1 MRVRTVLCVVVCVCI
16 VIDVF
21 FVKSFKIV
29 AVGLIV
35 HERSEKRANAPS
47 SAMESNRSLGCEF
60 GVPGIGTGNNKV
72 S

>member
-1 MRVRTVLCVVVCVCI
+1 MRVRTVCVLWCVCVII
-16 VIDVF
+16 VI
-21 FVKSFKIV
+21 VKSFKIV

-35 HERSEKRANAPS
+35 HECSEKRADGPS

>member
-1 MRVRTVLCVVVCVCI
+1 MLWCVYDVI
-16 VIDVF
+16 VI
-21 FVKSFKIV
+21 VKSFKIV

-35 HERSEKRANAPS
+35 HECSEKRADAPS

-60 GVPGIGTGNNKV
+60 GVPGISTGNNKV

>member
-1 MRVRTVLCVVVCVCI
+1 MI
-16 VIDVF
+16 VI
-21 FVKSFKIV
+21 VKSFKIV

-35 HERSEKRANAPS
+35 HECSEKRADAPS